1 LKKYLRSMTKVASRV
16 LPDQGYTPKGNPMAA
31 AHREKHKAYAKHW
44 TAHRSKVAHAEAF
57 GLRLR
62 SL

>member
-1 LKKYLRSMTKVASRV
+1 MKKYLRSMTKVASRAFNFRQPEC
-16 LPDQGYTPKGNPMAA
+16 LENGYAA
-31 AHREKHKAYAKHW
+31 VYREKQKAYAKHW
-44 TAHRSKVAHAEAF
+44 TAHRSRVAHAEAF

>member
-1 LKKYLRSMTKVASRV
+1 MTKVASRV

-31 AHREKHKAYAKHW
+31 AHREKRKAYAKHW